1 MFENSCE
8 YSMIMFIGIIEFL
21 IRNIKLN
28 WDKKKYFFVLSKF
41 ISINFSLINKCK
53 ILEIDDK

>member
-41 ISINFSLINKCK
+41 ISINFSLMM
-53 ILEIDDK
+53 LEIGDK